1 MGSHEANN
9 SAMREYAAKDGLT
22 RAAKLIELSMG
33 IFPSVDDQK
42 LLLALLNIRDVVA
55 YHSKSDPKPVRDP
68 IPGDV
73 RF

>member
-1 MGSHEANN
+1 MSHEANN
-9 SAMREYAAKDGLT
+9 DAMRQYAAKDGLT

-42 LLLALLNIRDVVA
+42 LLTALLNVRDVVA

-73 RF
+73 GF

>member
-1 MGSHEANN
+1 MSHAENN
-9 SAMREYAAKDGLT
+9 AAMRQYAAKDGLT

-42 LLLALLNIRDVVA
+42 LLTALLNVRDVVA
-55 YHSKSDPKPVRDP
+55 YHSKSEAKPARDP

>member
-1 MGSHEANN
+1 MNHHDEAND
-9 SAMREYAAKDGLT
+9 AMRHYAATDGLT

-42 LLLALLNIRDVVA
+42 LLTALLNVRDVVA
-55 YHSKSDPKPVRDP
+55 YHSKSAKPARGHL
-68 IPGDV
+68 PGDV